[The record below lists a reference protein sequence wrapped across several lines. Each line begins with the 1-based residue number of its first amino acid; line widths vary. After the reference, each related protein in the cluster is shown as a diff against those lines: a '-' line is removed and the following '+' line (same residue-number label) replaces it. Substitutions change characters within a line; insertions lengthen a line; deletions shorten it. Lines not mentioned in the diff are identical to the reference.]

1 MEALVSKAS
10 LICCRSTPAP
20 ATTSAP
26 LFYLRAIIAGAM
38 RAAVLLLPTPM
49 QSTSD

>member
-1 MEALVSKAS
+1 LLS
-10 LICCRSTPAP
+10 LHPAP
-20 ATTSAP
+20 ATTSTP

>member
-26 LFYLRAIIAGAM
+26 LFYLRAIIAGHACG
-38 RAAVLLLPTPM
+38 RPAPADANAEH
-49 QSTSD
+49 Q